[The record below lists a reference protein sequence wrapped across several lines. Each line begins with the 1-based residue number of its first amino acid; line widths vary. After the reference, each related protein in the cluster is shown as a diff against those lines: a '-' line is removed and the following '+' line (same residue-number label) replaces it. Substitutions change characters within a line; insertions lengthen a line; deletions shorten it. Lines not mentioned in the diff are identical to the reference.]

1 MRCGR
6 RMAVRTGAPSTIGS
20 KRNRR
25 SSTSR
30 WLERRIR
37 SQASTRRRRE
47 RDREC
52 RTARPSRCQARGK
65 RAARAER
72 QVRPGR
78 SARINVTC
86 VRPLWSPRGQLPG
99 WGEPPPRR
107 GTVPPSLPP
116 LAAGE
121 AATGR
126 ATTQAETVPVS
137 RSCAGRDRNQKKTA
151 CTSLP
156 PDLKSPMARLPAS
169 REDALEATP
178 DQSAGPVSTGA
189 GALYAQ
195 TDLAV

>member
-6 RMAVRTGAPSTIGS
+6 RMAVRTGAPSTVGS

-47 RDREC
+47 RDREMSG
-52 RTARPSRCQARGK
+52 ARQTSGKSRATGE
-65 RAARAER
+65 ARAFGSDQCDVR
-72 QVRPGR
+72 Q
-78 SARINVTC
+78 
-86 VRPLWSPRGQLPG
+86 PLCSPRGQLPG

-178 DQSAGPVSTGA
+178 DQSAEPVSTGA